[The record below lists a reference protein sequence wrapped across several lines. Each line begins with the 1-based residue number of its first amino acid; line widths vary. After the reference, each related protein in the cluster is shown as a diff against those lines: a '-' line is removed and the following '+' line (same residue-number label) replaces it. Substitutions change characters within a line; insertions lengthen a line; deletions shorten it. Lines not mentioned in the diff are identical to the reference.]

1 MPTTYDNVIAITSQ
15 VSTIAGAINRTNIP
29 YSTIALVPNIQHRY
43 QLEVERIFTNDL
55 NGYPAGALVIKQF
68 LEDPLVN
75 IEVKRNLF
83 IIPATYITSYNE
95 STKQLTIVDLAVT
108 TYTYVVTGSGYAYSI
123 PVPPIGSGD
132 KITVRR
138 KTISNTP
145 LVSWTAGTKL
155 TSNQLNLM
163 TTQLLY
169 LQQEVLDRVF
179 YQAILSGDAVTA
191 LNSNSVSEEKL
202 TANSVSTIKIQNEAV
217 TNDKI
222 ALGEITYDRIN
233 TTTSPWA
240 VDLMNTQEITGSKK
254 FSNLAIIGAFSVYP
268 YPVTP
273 AGQQYVLAYDGS
285 NDGATGGVSL
295 TLNNPWNNLPAYI
308 LKTDT
313 DQTITG
319 NKTFGSLTT
328 TIIQGNLKITGVSGG
343 TPQINQVLSAS
354 DTAGLTKWSPVV
366 TGIYTPDGPDKTLKT
381 GGTVEISPATI
392 GALSLTGGTIVGNTI
407 FSGNVNLG
415 TSITQDIEIQG
426 TFKIRPG
433 GIDPTAGK
441 VLMTSSE
448 GTIALNSLPPNG
460 VMSITMGVGGTVE
473 TASNITVTPSKIN
486 ALSLVDTAVQTVA
499 GPVTFSDTLII
510 GDNASVDNLTIG
522 ATLKYLPTVTSTG
535 QAGKVLTSDAI
546 GKAQWSD
553 VPATGITNI
562 TLGSNTANYGPGVS
576 ITPASINAPTI
587 DTNENITGIKTFT
600 NGLISSGT
608 FKYTSGSYGNGKVLT
623 SDGDGNASWL
633 TPSATGIT
641 TINMGGSSY
650 SASTVSITAALLGA
664 VDTNSTQTIGG
675 DKTFSDNTVLG
686 STSSKTVHILSP
698 LRYKPAGGTPPVIGM
713 VLTASTTDGDILWQ
727 QLDTTGFVTSVNGS
741 TGSVVELT
749 IPTSASII
757 AEIPTA
763 TTGIRGL
770 VRVGGGL
777 KIDGEVLSIDT
788 TGVTLPTATTTTLG
802 AIKIGS
808 GLSINNSGE
817 VSVNGLTQGAVP
829 VTSWKTH
836 GGTARTG
843 DVVAEAHDYTATPNS
858 NTSVT
863 NAVDTITAQNITS
876 TKTFKSNQIITALSD
891 YSVASNGKYG
901 IQLDTTG
908 QINAQR
914 AADVDAIFKGYSA
927 GGATTSYIDGFG
939 NSFFSGTVSSQL
951 GFITTGGVTLG
962 DTVTD
967 SIVLNGTIRIPPG
980 ATEDYVLT
988 CTKGVVAGATITGS
1002 ITGYTLTVT
1011 AVTGT
1016 IVIGM
1021 NLSTTGSSNLVSALT
1036 RITAGSG
1043 TSWTVNKSQTVT
1055 SREIIATSAE
1065 TGTAAW
1071 KTVPN
1076 APVTSVNGQTNI
1088 VKIRTNN
1095 ILAATGENT
1104 VEVLTIA
1111 GTETMTGEKTFDA
1124 ATTTFNNNVI
1134 LGSTSNDVVTINAL
1148 PKIPLNAAVDKI
1160 LACSNADGSA
1170 GWLSTTIVSSVNN
1183 TPPDG
1188 NGNVVLSLASIS
1200 GASTAASN
1208 TFSAAQTFSSTVS
1221 MNGGLTLL
1229 GDSST
1234 DNIVIG
1240 GTLRYTASSPA
1251 VGKYLTCTVNGT
1263 GTEGTVGWSTLPTFI
1278 ATINQQSPTSGNFNI
1293 TTGTLGA
1300 IDLTTAQNITGTK
1313 TFDATTTGLIVTNA
1327 AIFNGNVTLG
1337 TNQTNTITINSI
1349 LNAGGGLGQGGPNK
1363 VLTSDGAGQIQLQNP
1378 LIQSV
1383 RGTANPSDWVGRI
1396 GNVVLTAADVGAAST
1411 QELAATNANVVT
1423 AQAKADLAYTT
1434 ATYAQTT
1441 ANNKLSEVATM
1452 QTDSITMIQGKGTT
1466 LDPLQVLRAYPCG
1479 SAVGGDLAGTYP
1491 SSVTI
1496 GANKITYAKMQQLTD
1511 AGLLGARA
1519 AGNVVQ
1525 ISLGDGL
1532 AFETNSNILKCTIA
1546 SSATLLAAAGT
1557 TAIAPQ
1563 TWGGYNAF
1571 TNATAFGSTIS
1582 APSGSITGLGISSTA
1597 GITAAT
1603 TLTVGTGLT
1612 VTSGGLAVTA
1622 GGLAVTA
1629 GGLTVT
1635 AGNVVVS
1642 SATQS
1647 TVSTDGAL
1655 TVAGGV
1661 GIAKDTCIAGALHVT
1676 GNINGTLATAN
1687 QSNITGVGTLSSGT
1701 VPLSLTSGT
1710 LPATK
1715 GGTGQSA
1722 YAVGDLLYC
1731 SAADTLTKLA
1741 KPTATSL
1748 LQMTSGGAASWV
1760 APPGSTGSVNWNT
1773 VVLTT
1778 YTTSSTG
1785 DMSSNSVANPYSG
1798 FTITTSN
1805 LGKNTAG
1812 VWFTLTPPTGTT
1824 WTICAM
1830 SDYTTTV
1837 LGVSSGT
1844 GGGAIMSTGVTPAN
1858 KFTLAAPT
1866 GGSWAGGGRP
1876 SSTTVP
1882 HTLFCVRTS

>member
-1 MPTTYDNVIAITSQ
+1 MTITYDNTISKTSQ
-15 VSTIAGAINRTNIP
+15 VSTIADPINNTNIP
-29 YSTIALVPNIQHRY
+29 YSTISLVPNIQHRH

-55 NGYPAGALVIKQF
+55 NGYPAGALIIKQF
-68 LEDPLVN
+68 LESPLVN

-83 IIPATYITSYNE
+83 IIPNTSITYNDAS
-95 STKQLTIVDLAVT
+95 KQISIDDLAAKP
-108 TYTYVVTGSGYAYSI
+108 YTYVVSGTGYTYSI
-123 PVPPIGSGD
+123 PVPPIYSGD
-132 KITVRR
+132 KVTVRR
-138 KTISNTP
+138 KTISNIP

-179 YQAILSGDAVTA
+179 SQAILATDSVATT
-191 LNSNSVSEEKL
+191 NSNSISEEKL
-202 TANSVSTIKIQNEAV
+202 TANAVSTVKIQDQAV
-217 TNDKI
+217 TNAKI
-222 ALGEITYDRIN
+222 ALGQITYDRIN

-240 VDLMNTQEITGSKK
+240 VDLMNIQEITGSKK

-273 AGQQYVLAYDGS
+273 AGQQYVLAYTGS

-354 DTAGLTKWSPVV
+354 DTDGLTKWSPVV

-510 GDNASVDNLTIG
+510 GDDASVDNLTIG

-757 AEIPTA
+757 AAIPTA
-763 TTGIRGL
+763 TGGTRGL
-770 VRVGGGL
+770 VKVGSGL
-777 KIDGEVLSIDT
+777 KIESDVLSIDT

-802 AIKIGS
+802 TIKIGS
-808 GLSINNSGE
+808 GLSINGSGE
-817 VSVNGLTQGAVP
+817 VSVNGLTQGAIP
-829 VTSWKTH
+829 VTSWKTV

-891 YSVASNGKYG
+891 YSVASSGKYG

-914 AADVDAIFKGYSA
+914 AADVDAVFKGYSA

-980 ATEDYVLT
+980 ATENYVLT
-988 CTKGVVAGATITGS
+988 CTKGEVAGATITGS
-1002 ITGYTLTVT
+1002 ITDYTLTVT

-1021 NLSTTGSSNLVSALT
+1021 NLSTTGTGNQVSALT

-1055 SREIIATSAE
+1055 SRVIIATSAE
-1065 TGTAAW
+1065 SGTAAW

-1076 APVTSVNGQTNI
+1076 APVTSVNGQTNV

-1095 ILAATGENT
+1095 ILAATGDNT

-1134 LGSTSNDVVTINAL
+1134 LGSTSADVVTINAL

-1170 GWLSTTIVSSVNN
+1170 GWLSKTIVSSVNN
-1183 TPPDG
+1183 IAPIS
-1188 NGNVVLSLASIS
+1188 GNVVLSLASIS
-1200 GASTAASN
+1200 GASTEATN
-1208 TFSAAQTFSSTVS
+1208 TFSAAQTFSSTVA
-1221 MNGGLTLL
+1221 MNGGLTII
-1229 GDSST
+1229 GDAAS
-1234 DNIVIG
+1234 DNIVVN
-1240 GTLRYTASSPA
+1240 GTLRYKASGYA
-1251 VGKYLTCTVNGT
+1251 LGKYLTCTLNGT

-1278 ATINQQSPTSGNFNI
+1278 ATINSQSPTSGNFNI

-1337 TNQTNTITINSI
+1337 TNQANTITINSI
-1349 LNAGGGLGQGGPNK
+1349 LNAGGGLGNGGPNK

-1496 GANKITYAKMQQLTD
+1496 GDNKITYAKMQKLTD

-1519 AGNVVQ
+1519 AGNVVE
-1525 ISLGDGL
+1525 ISLGNGL
-1532 AFETNSNILKCTIA
+1532 AFDASSNILKCTV
-1546 SSATLLAAAGT
+1546 SSSSVTLSAGT
-1557 TAIAPQ
+1557 TTARQ
-1563 TWGGYNAF
+1563 NWTGYNKFWYDVAF
-1571 TNATAFGSTIS
+1571 NSTIN
-1582 APSGSITGLGISSTA
+1582 AEGTITGAGISSTGA
-1597 GITAAT
+1597 ITSDLTITAK
-1603 TLTVGTGLT
+1603 TGII
-1612 VTSGGLAVTA
+1612 
-1622 GGLAVTA
+1622 
-1629 GGLTVT
+1629 
-1635 AGNVVVS
+1635 VS
-1642 SATQS
+1642 SAGIDIKKGGLSVKEGISVTTGIVSISDTTASGS
-1647 TVSTDGAL
+1647 TTGGAL
-1655 TVAGGV
+1655 TVVGGV
-1661 GIAKDTCIAGALHVT
+1661 GIGKDVYIGGDLTVT
-1676 GNINGTLATAN
+1676 GNLSGGIFGKIKTGVQQA
-1687 QSNITGVGTLSSGT
+1687 ITEVGTLVGNSKID
-1701 VPLSLTSGT
+1701 LSRTTGT
-1710 LPATK
+1710 LPVDR
-1715 GGTGQSA
+1715 GGTGQTIAMNSFTSTIPTSA
-1722 YAVGDLLYC
+1722 
-1731 SAADTLTKLA
+1731 SI
-1741 KPTATSL
+1741 
-1748 LQMTSGGAASWV
+1748 
-1760 APPGSTGSVNWNT
+1760 
-1773 VVLTT
+1773 
-1778 YTTSSTG
+1778 TSST
-1785 DMSSNSVANPYSG
+1785 PSG
-1798 FTITTSN
+1798 FI
-1805 LGKNTAG
+1805 
-1812 VWFTLTPPTGTT
+1812 WFV
-1824 WTICAM
+1824 
-1830 SDYTTTV
+1830 Y
-1837 LGVSSGT
+1837 
-1844 GGGAIMSTGVTPAN
+1844 
-1858 KFTLAAPT
+1858 
-1866 GGSWAGGGRP
+1866 
-1876 SSTTVP
+1876 
-1882 HTLFCVRTS
+1882 